1 MTDKRNAVTTA
12 LVTLTFVAAWA
23 GLVHMT
29 TSAAKAIA
37 DAYIA
42 PSYGSAMLDIG
53 DEF

>member
-12 LVTLTFVAAWA
+12 LVTLTFAATWV

-42 PSYGSAMLDIG
+42 PSYGSVMLGID